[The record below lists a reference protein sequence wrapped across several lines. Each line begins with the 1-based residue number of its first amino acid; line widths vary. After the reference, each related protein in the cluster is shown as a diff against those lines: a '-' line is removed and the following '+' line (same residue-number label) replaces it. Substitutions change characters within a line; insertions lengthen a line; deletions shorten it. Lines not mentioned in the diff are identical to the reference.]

1 MAFQDLLSPPCV
13 QVPDVDLTFPW
24 ATKPN
29 GWFQA
34 DYYKSWNFCSATFP
48 CWLVFKDAKVCIFFF
63 FFQYYD
69 KWLTQKTEVESPHH
83 GSWSGGCW
91 GALQTLS
98 GCRWGTVENETSSNQ
113 CQDAGRLQIMTSMGT
128 DMESGIVTSDEHFGI
143 LCSMWLGLFSGKHW
157 AVTERSST
165 LPRSHSL
172 PHSRHLRQ
180 FNVCTFSIV
189 KSSYKA
195 YEPVSFCLSAP
206 LLHLSFSMHHKS
218 QPPTV

>member
-1 MAFQDLLSPPCV
+1 M
-13 QVPDVDLTFPW
+13 
-24 ATKPN
+24 
-29 GWFQA
+29 
-34 DYYKSWNFCSATFP
+34 
-48 CWLVFKDAKVCIFFF
+48 
-63 FFQYYD
+63 
-69 KWLTQKTEVESPHH
+69 ESPHH

-128 DMESGIVTSDEHFGI
+128 DMESGTVTSDEHFGI
-143 LCSMWLGLFSGKHW
+143 LCSIWLGLFSGKHW

-172 PHSRHLRQ
+172 PHRRHLRQ

-195 YEPVSFCLSAP
+195 YGPGSFFLLLLYTSVTQCIINHNRRQFNYNKVTEIRAPYPFCYQQPLSRRQKEQIR
-206 LLHLSFSMHHKS
+206 LLCC
-218 QPPTV
+218 